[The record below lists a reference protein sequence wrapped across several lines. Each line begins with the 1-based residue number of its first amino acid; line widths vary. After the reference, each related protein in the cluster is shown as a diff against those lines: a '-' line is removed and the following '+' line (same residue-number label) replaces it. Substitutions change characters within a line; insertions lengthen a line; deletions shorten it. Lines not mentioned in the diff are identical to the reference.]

1 MSIEAGIHE
10 LVLGMDG
17 VAVVYAADPIWLTAV
32 KQLGA
37 LLGPGSEAAPVHFVV
52 CSEQAANPADDGA
65 GGAARAAMTVR
76 VRIGTDGSAPAPKVA
91 RAVAGAIRA
100 LVVAQRPE
108 LVVKAVVEVSAI
120 GV

>member
-1 MSIEAGIHE
+1 MSLEASIHE

-17 VAVVYAADPIWLTAV
+17 VAVVYTADPIWLMAM

-37 LLGPGSEAAPVHFVV
+37 LLGPGGEAAPVPFVV
-52 CSEQAANPADDGA
+52 CTEEAPDPAADG
-65 GGAARAAMTVR
+65 GSARAAMTVR
-76 VRIGTDGSAPAPKVA
+76 VRIGTGASAPAPGVA

-100 LVVAQRPE
+100 LVSAQRPE
-108 LVVKAVVEVSAI
+108 LDVKAVVEVSAI